1 MNNGRKISRDNENPI
16 DNILYDISGEV
27 IKVFKIFNF
36 TPNMITTISL
46 LITLIGINNI
56 YNGNYK
62 IGAILYF
69 IGYLFDC
76 MDGNYART
84 YNMTSKFGSIYDP
97 VSDHI
102 KSIFLIICIYLLKI
116 NSKTKIL
123 FGIIFVI
130 FSIISYIYIG
140 CQEKIINQ
148 DNKNKSVL
156 EFLTF
161 LCPNIENI
169 KYLRYFGSGT
179 TNFITSLFIFNIKF
193 INKFINKFI

>member
-84 YNMTSKFGSIYDP
+84 YNMTSKFGDYY
-97 VSDHI
+97 DHI
-102 KSIFLIICIYLLKI
+102 SDLMKIIILIICLYLLKI
-116 NSKTKIL
+116 KRKTKIL
-123 FGIIFVI
+123 FIIIFLI
-130 FSIISYIYIG
+130 FILLSFIHLG
-140 CQEKIINQ
+140 CQEKNNNEVNDDTILKYLKPLCIN
-148 DNKNKSVL
+148 K
-156 EFLTF
+156 
-161 LCPNIENI
+161 ENI
-169 KYLRYFGSGT
+169 IYTRYYGVGT
-179 TNFITSLFIFNIKF
+179 LQMIISLFIFNIKF
-193 INKFINKFI
+193 INNY